1 MSRQTTADLF
11 LAVPLAV
18 VVTAAALVVL
28 DKAVKRVRR
37 PASTAYTLPIRAPA
51 PAPAPA
57 PPAVDVPAAAAPAPA
72 AAPPRL
78 PVRSPVQRSSSDR
91 MSEESR
97 LGTPH
102 ALPVQPSA
110 EELAAAAAAAPVL
123 ARGQEV
129 LYSDARTGAKL
140 PARIDAVHHDDGPPY
155 YTVRFADGAL
165 RDTEASRL
173 EPVGA
178 APADDRG
185 SAAAAVASSS
195 SSASSSPNAP
205 RPSGQVRQKKKR
217 RTSTSSGAAGAAR
230 APSAAAADAPAFD
243 PNDALAC

>member
-1 MSRQTTADLF
+1 MRFSGEVGTKGKFEKKKKNWRQRGGREGLGAGMEGDL
-11 LAVPLAV
+11 
-18 VVTAAALVVL
+18 ALL
-28 DKAVKRVRR
+28 
-37 PASTAYTLPIRAPA
+37 
-51 PAPAPA
+51 
-57 PPAVDVPAAAAPAPA
+57 
-72 AAPPRL
+72 
-78 PVRSPVQRSSSDR
+78 
-91 MSEESR
+91 E
-97 LGTPH
+97 
-102 ALPVQPSA
+102 ALEA
-110 EELAAAAAAAPVL
+110 ELAAAAAAPPVL

-173 EPVGA
+173 EAVGA

-205 RPSGQVRQKKKR
+205 RASGQVRQKKKR

-230 APSAAAADAPAFD
+230 APSAATADAPAFD

>member
-1 MSRQTTADLF
+1 MSQATADLF

-37 PASTAYTLPIRAPA
+37 PASQAYTLPIAA

-57 PPAVDVPAAAAPAPA
+57 PPAVDVPAAAAPAA

-205 RPSGQVRQKKKR
+205 RASGQVRQKKKR

>member
-1 MSRQTTADLF
+1 MSQATADLF

-37 PASTAYTLPIRAPA
+37 PAREAYTLPIRAPA

-57 PPAVDVPAAAAPAPA
+57 PPAVDVPAAAAPAA

-173 EPVGA
+173 EAVGA

-230 APSAAAADAPAFD
+230 APSAATADAPAFD